1 MSIRELKDRIKDV
14 LAAGIVRVSPFSYI
28 EEENLDEYVSK
39 EKLEELIQ
47 RMQEKNLE
55 ETIAVGRNHTLFILK
70 IGDDHYLTCVAPSS
84 RPFGYCR
91 KVLHQMAQ
99 ELD

>member
-1 MSIRELKDRIKDV
+1 MFIKDLKDRIKDI
-14 LAAGIVRVSPFSYI
+14 LAAGLVRVSPFSYM
-28 EEENLDEYVSK
+28 EEENLDKYISK

-47 RMQEKNLE
+47 RMQERNME
-55 ETIAVGRNHTLFILK
+55 EIIAVGRNHTLFILK
-70 IGDDHYLTCVAPSS
+70 AGDDLYLTCVAPSS

-91 KVLHQMAQ
+91 KVLHQVVR